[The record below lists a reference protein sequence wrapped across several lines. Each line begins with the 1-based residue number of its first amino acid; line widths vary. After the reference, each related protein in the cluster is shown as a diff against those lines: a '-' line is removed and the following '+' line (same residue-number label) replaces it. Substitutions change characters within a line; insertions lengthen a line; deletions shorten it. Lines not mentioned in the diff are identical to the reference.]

1 MNRSAL
7 SATAIGAAVILG
19 GTALTLAGVHEEYMR
34 WEVHDKDRPLPDV
47 VTPGNPST
55 QDAVGTA
62 PSDAVAIFGTGSDL
76 SAFTNN
82 KGEPAAW
89 DVYDDYFVVKKGAG
103 PITTKQAFGD
113 MQLHIEWMVPGV
125 EANRS
130 GQNRGNSG
138 IFIMNR
144 YELQVLDNLGNDTY
158 ADGMAGS
165 IYGQRPPM
173 VNAGLG
179 LDQWQTYDV
188 IFRRP
193 HFDDQGKVTKPAT
206 ITVLHNGVLVQ
217 DHTEILGPTRH
228 KQRTE
233 YQAHEDALPVT
244 LQDHGEPT
252 HYRNIWVRELPA
264 VD

>member
-19 GTALTLAGVHEEYMR
+19 GAALTLAGVHEEYMR
-34 WEVHDKDRPLPDV
+34 WEVHDMDRPLPEV

-55 QDAVGTA
+55 QEQVGSA
-62 PSDAVAIFGTGSDL
+62 PSDAVVLFGAGSDL
-76 SAFTNN
+76 SAFTNA

-89 DVYDDYFVVKKGAG
+89 DVFDDYFVVKKGAG
-103 PITTKQAFGD
+103 PLVTKQSFGD
-113 MQLHIEWMVPGV
+113 MQLHIEWMIPGV
-125 EANRS
+125 EANRT

-138 IFIMNR
+138 IFIMKK

-193 HFDDQGKVTKPAT
+193 HFDDEGNLTKPAT

-228 KQRTE
+228 KRRTE
-233 YQAHEDALPVT
+233 YSAHEDALPFT
-244 LQDHGEPT
+244 LQDHNEPT